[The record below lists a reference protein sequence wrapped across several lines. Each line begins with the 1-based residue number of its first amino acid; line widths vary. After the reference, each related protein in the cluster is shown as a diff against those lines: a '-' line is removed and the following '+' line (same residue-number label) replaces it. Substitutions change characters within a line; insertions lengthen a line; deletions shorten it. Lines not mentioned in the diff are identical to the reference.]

1 MTLRKNV
8 LTFIGIILVMVSI
21 ILFARN
27 DEMSRGASI
36 RALPR
41 PVALEPVLITSGGQ
55 NTDSYIVKD
64 IMNTLMIDNYF
75 IPMATTEHLE
85 GTQSVILVVG
95 YSEIGNRIKD
105 NDFIDEK
112 NRIQS
117 FLDEVQD
124 QDLFLI
130 TVYLRGGQM
139 IDDESKELLELSAK
153 YSDYLIAVNPN
164 STFEEIEKMVS
175 PTTAI
180 TYVDEIAEVTEPIV
194 SAFR

>member
-1 MTLRKNV
+1 MTIRKNV
-8 LTFIGIILVMVSI
+8 VVFIGIMVLLLSVI
-21 ILFARN
+21 VLARN
-27 DEMSRGASI
+27 DEVNKGASI

-41 PVALEPVLITSGGQ
+41 PVAMEPVLITSGGQ

-64 IMNTLMIDNYF
+64 IINTLMIDNYF

-85 GTQSVILVVG
+85 GTESVIMVVG

-105 NDFIDEK
+105 NDFEDEK
-112 NRIQS
+112 KRIQN
-117 FLDEVQD
+117 FLDEVEK
-124 QDLFLI
+124 QDLFLM
-130 TVYLRGGQM
+130 TVYLRGGQI
-139 IDDESKELLELSAK
+139 IDDESKALLEISAK
-153 YSDYLIAVNPN
+153 YSDYLIVVNPN
-164 STFEEIEKMVS
+164 SSFEDFQEIVP

>member
-1 MTLRKNV
+1 MMSRKNV
-8 LTFIGIILVMVSI
+8 MTFVGIIVVMLCFIV
-21 ILFARN
+21 LTRN
-27 DEMSRGASI
+27 EAIHKEGSI

-41 PVALEPVLITSGGQ
+41 PVAMEPVLITSGGQ

-105 NDFIDEK
+105 NGFADEK
-112 NRIQS
+112 KRIQD
-117 FLDEVQD
+117 FLYEVQKE
-124 QDLFLI
+124 DLYLI

-139 IDDESKELLELSAK
+139 MDEETKELLKLSAK
-153 YSDYLIAVNPN
+153 YSDYVIAVNPN
-164 STFEEIEKMVS
+164 NSFKDIQDMVPS
-175 PTTAI
+175 TTAI
-180 TYVDEIAEVTEPIV
+180 TYVDEMAEVTEPIV